1 MTDRERRE
9 PRINA
14 DERGYGPRGA
24 EPEMSE
30 KKATQAGDEEFS
42 FEEALTRL
50 EEIVEELES
59 GQMTLEEALK
69 RFEEGTRLQRLCLAK
84 LQQAEAKI
92 EQVLAEN
99 ATQTEADAGD
109 PFEDDAE

>member
-1 MTDRERRE
+1 MDADNGRR
-9 PRINA
+9 
-14 DERGYGPRGA
+14 GLG
-24 EPEMSE
+24 PEMSE

-99 ATQTEADAGD
+99 ATQAEAEAGD
-109 PFEDDAE
+109 PFEDGGE